1 MVDKEVA
8 MLPSLK
14 RAAAVLRDA
23 DIPFAVAGG
32 FAAWARG
39 GSASDHDVDLMI
51 AESDA
56 DRALVALAAAG
67 MRTGRPPEGWL
78 VKAWDGDVLILI
90 YQPSGVSGSEEVLK
104 RAEVIRVEAMTMPVI
119 TADDLLVTKLA
130 ALSEH
135 SLDFEAVV
143 RTSRELREQIDWN
156 DVRRR
161 TSDSPFARAFFVLA
175 EDLGIVPLTHDTV
188 PPEGG

>member
-1 MVDKEVA
+1 

-14 RAAAVLRDA
+14 KAAAVLRDA
-23 DIPFAVAGG
+23 DIDFAVAGG

-39 GSASDHDVDLMI
+39 GSASLHDVDLMI

-67 MRTGRPPEGWL
+67 MRTARPPEGWL
-78 VKAWDGDVLILI
+78 VKAWDGDVLIDLI

-143 RTSRELREQIDWN
+143 RTSRELREQIDWD

>member
-1 MVDKEVA
+1 
-8 MLPSLK
+8 
-14 RAAAVLRDA
+14 VLRDA

-56 DRALVALAAAG
+56 ERALEALAASG

-78 VKAWDGDVLILI
+78 VKAWDGDVLIDLI
-90 YQPSGVSGSEEVLK
+90 YRPSGVSGSEEVMK
-104 RAEVIRVEAMTMPVI
+104 RAEVIRVEAMTLPVI

-130 ALSEH
+130 AMAEH
-135 SLDFEAVV
+135 TLDYEGVL
-143 RTSRELREQIDWN
+143 RTARELREQVDWD
-156 DVRRR
+156 DVRDR
-161 TSDSPFARAFFVLA
+161 TAESPFARAFFHLA
-175 EDLGIVPLTHDTV
+175 EDLGVV
-188 PPEGG
+188 PPAAS